1 MSLSDLPRVTPRRV
15 LQLGLKSWPF
25 IRPLLKHF
33 VILFVTGGLA
43 TLVLFLV
50 GLVGTDLFNNK
61 ILVGD
66 KLQPLQ
72 ATALFVDESYVAR
85 DITDNVNERDV
96 LSLEQR
102 KVVRDRSLYWAAGLT
117 AVILPIAVV
126 LVYYNLWIWQMI
138 NQNLRV
144 ALIAKAEH
152 LSLRF
157 HSRSPVGDAI
167 FRIYQDSA
175 TITSLIQQAFVNPAI
190 AVSGILV
197 ALAFVAFFSPLMAG
211 VCAAAIVPMIVLT
224 GWFTPW
230 LRSRA
235 LENRVA
241 NSNLTSRLQESM
253 VAVKVVKANHGER
266 RILEAFNR
274 DSHRA
279 LDAAFLL
286 RINIA
291 VLNLIVTGIAAGV
304 TIGLEYLIVYW
315 VLDERETFLGAAVAT
330 VVGFAV
336 WNYGAFTDARE
347 RLSGALFGSTGL
359 VGIWARLQ
367 DLFIGLERAFLL
379 LDLEVEVVDPDE
391 PEPFPQPIRSVAWRS
406 VHFAY
411 DPALPVLRGIELTAS
426 AGTVTAIVGGTG
438 VGKSTLMSLL
448 LRLYDPDQG
457 RVLINGIDLCDLAID
472 DIRANVAIAL
482 QRNVLFAGTVA
493 DNIGYASKNP
503 SRPAIAEAARIACAD
518 GFITRMAAGYDT
530 ELGERGGKLSS
541 GQRQRLSLARA
552 LVRDTPILILDEPT
566 ASLDADTELAVMRN
580 IGEWGRER
588 VVFIITHRVS
598 TIASADQI
606 VFLEHGKPVQTG
618 SHADLMATGGR
629 YRAFVEAAEGAL
641 VDE

>member
-1 MSLSDLPRVTPRRV
+1 M
-15 LQLGLKSWPF
+15 
-25 IRPLLKHF
+25 
-33 VILFVTGGLA
+33 
-43 TLVLFLV
+43 
-50 GLVGTDLFNNK
+50 
-61 ILVGD
+61 
-66 KLQPLQ
+66 
-72 ATALFVDESYVAR
+72 
-85 DITDNVNERDV
+85 
-96 LSLEQR
+96 
-102 KVVRDRSLYWAAGLT
+102 
-117 AVILPIAVV
+117 
-126 LVYYNLWIWQMI
+126 
-138 NQNLRV
+138 
-144 ALIAKAEH
+144 
-152 LSLRF
+152 
-157 HSRSPVGDAI
+157 
-167 FRIYQDSA
+167 
-175 TITSLIQQAFVNPAI
+175 
-190 AVSGILV
+190 
-197 ALAFVAFFSPLMAG
+197 
-211 VCAAAIVPMIVLT
+211 
-224 GWFTPW
+224 
-230 LRSRA
+230 
-235 LENRVA
+235 
-241 NSNLTSRLQESM
+241 
-253 VAVKVVKANHGER
+253 AVKVVKANQGER

-391 PEPFPQPIRSVAWRS
+391 PEAFPEPIRSVAWRG

-457 RVLINGIDLCDLAID
+457 RVLINGIDLRDLAID

-493 DNIGYASKNP
+493 DNIGYASEEP
-503 SRPAIAEAARIACAD
+503 VPARDSGSRADCMCGRVHHPDGRGLRHRTRRAGRQAVLRSTASGCRWHGRWCA
-518 GFITRMAAGYDT
+518 
-530 ELGERGGKLSS
+530 
-541 GQRQRLSLARA
+541 
-552 LVRDTPILILDEPT
+552 TPQFLILDEPT
-566 ASLDADTELAVMRN
+566 ASLDADTELCRDAQHRRV
-580 IGEWGRER
+580 GAGAGRVHHHPPR
-588 VVFIITHRVS
+588 FDDRQCRSNRFPRARQTG
-598 TIASADQI
+598 AD
-606 VFLEHGKPVQTG
+606 GKPCGPDGYRWSIPGIRRSRRG
-618 SHADLMATGGR
+618 SLGR
-629 YRAFVEAAEGAL
+629 
-641 VDE
+641 